1 MCICVDCVAGVGSQ
15 GWVLESWPGWQRRTA
30 PHQGPRYT
38 QQPCTHAHQHST
50 HRTLAFAADTRY
62 FPVANTVSPP
72 MEAVSPSLSSG
83 NPVRGPAVRPLWLA
97 WSRAAP
103 GCHTPFNGDT
113 AQPSPALCTGDQ
125 GNCPTVHPA
134 SAEQHHLSCSST
146 HQPRAQA
153 AACYWTCAHSS
164 LWCPSQYRH
173 NAIYRVLQIIW

>member
-1 MCICVDCVAGVGSQ
+1 MAAKAECWSRDQADSAAQ
-15 GWVLESWPGWQRRTA
+15 LRTRDPA
-30 PHQGPRYT
+30 TPSNP
-38 QQPCTHAHQHST
+38 AHKHRHST

-72 MEAVSPSLSSG
+72 MDAVSPSLSSG

-103 GCHTPFNGDT
+103 DCHTPFNGDT

-164 LWCPSQYRH
+164 L
-173 NAIYRVLQIIW
+173 

>member
-1 MCICVDCVAGVGSQ
+1 MAAKAECWSRDQADSAAQ
-15 GWVLESWPGWQRRTA
+15 LRTRDPA
-30 PHQGPRYT
+30 TPSNPA
-38 QQPCTHAHQHST
+38 HAHQHST
-50 HRTLAFAADTRY
+50 HRTLALPANKRY

-103 GCHTPFNGDT
+103 DCHTPFNGDT

-164 LWCPSQYRH
+164 L
-173 NAIYRVLQIIW
+173 

>member
-1 MCICVDCVAGVGSQ
+1 MAAKAECWSRDQADSAAQ
-15 GWVLESWPGWQRRTA
+15 LRTRDPA
-30 PHQGPRYT
+30 TPSNPAHT
-38 QQPCTHAHQHST
+38 HQHST
-50 HRTLAFAADTRY
+50 HRTLALPAYTIY
-62 FPVANTVSPP
+62 FPVADTVSPP
-72 MEAVSPSLSSG
+72 MDHASPSLSSG

-164 LWCPSQYRH
+164 L
-173 NAIYRVLQIIW
+173 